1 MAGRDLVE
9 YDEEQEAQKREE
21 RWEAYEAYSS
31 ACKAITVVFK
41 QLTEAT
47 KELNDEFIKCSA
59 LFTAYCARKDAL
71 DDAYVAAT
79 KRSKELDD
87 VYEQLEAPMPKPKLK
102 TRRDAH

>member
-9 YDEEQEAQKREE
+9 YDEEQEKREE
-21 RWEAYEAYSS
+21 RWEAYEAHI
-31 ACKAITVVFK
+31 AANRALTVVFK

-47 KELNDEFIKCSA
+47 KELHDEFMKCSA
-59 LFTAYCARKDAL
+59 LFTAYCDRKDAL

-79 KRSKELDD
+79 KRSKELEDI
-87 VYEQLEAPMPKPKLK
+87 YEQLEAPMPKLK